1 MTETLHRPTSP
12 DAEQL
17 AHYDKQLAI
26 VRGLRAQE
34 ESPADVIEASPANIE
49 ADVTETHDDVRTVSP
64 FAVRVRNAAERF
76 ATILEQRAIGRA
88 HDAAL
93 KEYRDRDHSGYVDHV
108 AGLASDGE
116 TDDIRSFNK
125 GLLRKDERRTDRE
138 ELIEGATLQLR
149 ALGGL
154 ALDKTKDAGLIALG
168 VGAIGYEKAEKVG
181 KDAGLIALGVGVM
194 GYEAASKRVDT
205 AKFRHE
211 LNATERNTRK
221 SDKKELRQHDK
232 HAKRELKREYKQ
244 IKKDTKQLTQE
255 DRAFD
260 RDLARTARVEKW
272 EARVDKVEGA
282 IRSKKEAVIGRT
294 SEAYRTSKESY
305 EAKKLAVANK
315 KRRLGAFAVKARTA
329 GAAALSAGRE
339 ELKK

>member
-1 MTETLHRPTSP
+1 MTETLHRPPHS
-12 DAEQL
+12 DSDKLERYSRQLEIVKGIREQDE
-17 AHYDKQLAI
+17 AA
-26 VRGLRAQE
+26 G
-34 ESPADVIEASPANIE
+34 ADV
-49 ADVTETHDDVRTVSP
+49 ETFQVPVAPQTPESQVETREVSP
-64 FAVRVRNAAERF
+64 FAVRIRNAAERF
-76 ATILEQRAIGRA
+76 ATILETRAVNRA
-88 HDAAL
+88 HDEAL
-93 KEYRDRDHSGYVDHV
+93 KEYRDRDHSAYVDHV
-108 AGLASDGE
+108 AGLAADGE
-116 TDDIRSFNK
+116 TSGVRHANK
-125 GLLRKDERRTDRE
+125 ALLRKEERRSDRE

-154 ALDKTKDAGLIALG
+154 ALDKTKDAGDIALG
-168 VGAIGYEKAEKVG
+168 IGVLGYEKAEKVG
-181 KDAGLIALGVGVM
+181 KDAGLMALGLGVM

-211 LNATERNTRK
+211 LNATERNDRK

-232 HAKRELKREYKQ
+232 HAKRELKRQHKQ
-244 IKKDTKQLTQE
+244 IDKDAKRLAHE

-282 IRSKKEAVIGRT
+282 IRNKKEAVVGRT
-294 SEAYRTSKESY
+294 SEAYRTTKESY
-305 EAKKLAVANK
+305 EAKKQAVANK

-329 GAAALSAGRE
+329 GAAAWSAGRE